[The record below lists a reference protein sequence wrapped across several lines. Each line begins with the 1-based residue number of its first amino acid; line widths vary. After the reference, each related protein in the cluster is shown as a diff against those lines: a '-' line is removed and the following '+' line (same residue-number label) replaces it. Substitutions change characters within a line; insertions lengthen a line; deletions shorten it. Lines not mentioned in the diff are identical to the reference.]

1 MAAEPTP
8 TDATTPAIV
17 KHPGVYLVSR
27 QTVNT
32 QELERF
38 LADEG
43 YTWDYADR
51 LDWPSELVVE
61 TAGRLCYLSYGTGRS
76 DLTAYVNNI
85 LASRHG
91 SVLEHAVW
99 GFILTGISRS
109 LTHELVRHRAGM
121 AYSQLSQRY
130 VDESKAKFVMPPAIQ
145 GHPEEE
151 ERWVQEVTDDLRN
164 YRVDFTKIQRV
175 LGFRCVVPLDEGVR
189 EMVEA
194 VRRGEVTNWRDPIYS
209 NVKTLQQAGG
219 LEVLKFERPED
230 KLPQEMPAT
239 QRFLKKAG

>member
-1 MAAEPTP
+1 MPLVCSDRATGLHGALWPGAAAGLLLLAAVSPGRASSWQYGVFPVTSFAGF
-8 TDATTPAIV
+8 TSAYGMRL
-17 KHPGVYLVSR
+17 HPLGGDLR
-27 QTVNT
+27 PH
-32 QELERF
+32 LGIDI
-38 LADEG
+38 AAPEG
-43 YTWDYADR
+43 SA
-51 LDWPSELVVE
+51 V
-61 TAGRLCYLSYGTGRS
+61 RS
-76 DLTAYVNNI
+76 WW
-85 LASRHG
+85 SG
-91 SVLEHAVW
+91 
-99 GFILTGISRS
+99 
-109 LTHELVRHRAGM
+109 
-121 AYSQLSQRY
+121 Q
-130 VDESKAKFVMPPAIQ
+130 
-145 GHPEEE
+145 
-151 ERWVQEVTDDLRN
+151 VQEVTDDLRN